1 MCPFG
6 LDKSKKISSFK
17 YKFLIKRILKYVPTN
32 RALDPPI
39 MSNLII
45 YLPLKKLK
53 WETENY
59 DDHSFSSFIC
69 II

>member
-53 WETENY
+53 
-59 DDHSFSSFIC
+59 
-69 II
+69 